1 MFQHAI
7 VVCVSPSPAGFWKL
21 QQHLS
26 EAGPKHLG
34 TKLLLFPDHESAA
47 AAVLGMCPMLMDA
60 ARRRGQQ
67 KYASRAL
74 SLSPCKVTLCIY
86 IYVCLYVYVTT
97 SLAVSPLS

>member
-7 VVCVSPSPAGFWKL
+7 VVCISPTPEGFWKL

-34 TKLLLFPDHESAA
+34 TKLLMFPDHKSAA
-47 AAVLGMCPMLMDA
+47 SSVLGMCPMLMDA

-67 KYASRAL
+67 KYKFNLL
-74 SLSPCKVTLCIY
+74 SFVVFCFE
-86 IYVCLYVYVTT
+86 
-97 SLAVSPLS
+97 LAPPAD

>member
-7 VVCVSPSPAGFWKL
+7 VVCIAPTPAGFWKL

-34 TKLLLFPDHESAA
+34 TKLLLFPDHKSAA
-47 AAVLGMCPMLMDA
+47 TSVLGMCPMLMDA

-67 KYASRAL
+67 KYKNVLCFLFL
-74 SLSPCKVTLCIY
+74 SSIRM
-86 IYVCLYVYVTT
+86 
-97 SLAVSPLS
+97 VSNTQF